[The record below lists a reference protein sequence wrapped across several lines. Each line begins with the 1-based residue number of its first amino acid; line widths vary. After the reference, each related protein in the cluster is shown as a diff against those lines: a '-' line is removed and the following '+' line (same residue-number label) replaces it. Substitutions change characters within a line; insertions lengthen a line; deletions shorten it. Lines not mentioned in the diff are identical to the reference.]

1 MEKKMEAEKNLQNQP
16 HAEVGTA
23 KPCRI
28 CKWQTPDPTDP
39 HRGQCTANRH
49 AMGGVWKRWLRDVEN
64 TTCSR
69 HEEGKLS
76 FRDHV

>member
-1 MEKKMEAEKNLQNQP
+1 MTNSQLQP
-16 HAEVGTA
+16 HIEQGTS

-39 HRGQCTANRH
+39 VRGQCTVNRH
-49 AMGGVWKRWLRDVEN
+49 ANGGVWKRWLRDAVN
-64 TTCSR
+64 MTCGR

>member
-1 MEKKMEAEKNLQNQP
+1 MAVVESQLHRDA
-16 HAEVGTA
+16 GT
-23 KPCRI
+23 KTPCRS

-39 HRGQCTANRH
+39 SQGQCTVNRTG
-49 AMGGVWKRWLRDVEN
+49 AGSVWKRHIRDTEHM
-64 TTCSR
+64 TCSR